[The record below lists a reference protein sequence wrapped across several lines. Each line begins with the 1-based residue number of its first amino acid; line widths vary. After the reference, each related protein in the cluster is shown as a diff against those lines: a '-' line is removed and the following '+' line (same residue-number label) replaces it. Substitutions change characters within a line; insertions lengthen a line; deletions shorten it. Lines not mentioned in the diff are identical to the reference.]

1 MVFLEFKKE
10 TTMLTNFL
18 IASAIYL
25 VVLIFLVRRTRIKDK
40 TTSNYLLGGG
50 NIGFVMGLFTTAAT
64 LFSAFTVVGM
74 PDFFRTHG
82 VGAWIFLAVSDTM
95 MVYGLIRVGEILRKK
110 ARHLDFKGMSGL
122 MVSTYGSKFA
132 GYVAFGGAVVF
143 LIPYIAVQISGISIF
158 LNAAF
163 PDVVP
168 VWVWSLS
175 IVAVMIIY
183 SETGGLRAI
192 MYNDTLQGIM
202 LFFTIWIVGYNCIE
216 HFGSIEAMFEKVAS
230 VNQELLSVPGPK
242 GLFSPQFFIISA
254 LAIICLPFTQ
264 PQISTRVVIMKS
276 SSSLRK
282 MAIGLGVVA
291 ILVILPTLFM
301 GMYGAVLYPEAS
313 TQDFI
318 GHVLLYDQAAGIAAL
333 GLIGL
338 VAAAI
343 STSDSQIF
351 ALGSELRSLIH
362 IEDKKAISITR
373 VFIVVF
379 GVLALIF
386 SIVSTEHLVLL
397 ARTSFT
403 GTAMMAPMILTG
415 ILSSKKLSLLM
426 PISTFAALLF
436 FVFSKLGWLPS
447 SVLGLQIEL
456 VLFGILV
463 LAVVLENL
471 VFGKKFAP
479 K

>member
-1 MVFLEFKKE
+1 
-10 TTMLTNFL
+10 MLTKFIIAGVAYLL
-18 IASAIYL
+18 I
-25 VVLIFLVRRTRIKDK
+25 LIFLVRRTRLKEK

-50 NIGFVMGLFTTAAT
+50 NIGFVIGLFTTAAT

-95 MVYGLIRVGEILRKK
+95 MVYALIRVGEVLRRK
-110 ARHLDFKGMSGL
+110 ARKLDFKGMSGL
-122 MVSTYGSKFA
+122 MVTSYGTKLA

-163 PDVVP
+163 PDAIP
-168 VWVWSLS
+168 VWGWSSL
-175 IVAVMIIY
+175 IVVIMVVY

-192 MYNDTLQGIM
+192 MYNDTLQGIL
-202 LFFTIWIVGYNCIE
+202 LFITIWVIGWNCID
-216 HFGSIEAMFEKVAS
+216 HFGSIPSMFEKVEA
-230 VNQELLSVPGPK
+230 VNKELLSTPGPK
-242 GLFSPQFFIISA
+242 GLFSAQFLIISA
-254 LAIICLPFTQ
+254 IAIISLPFTQ
-264 PQISTRVVIMKS
+264 PQISTRVVIMRS
-276 SSSLRK
+276 SSALRK

-301 GMYGAVLYPEAS
+301 GMYGAVVYPEAT
-313 TQDFI
+313 TQEFI
-318 GHVLLYDQAAGIAAL
+318 GQVLLYDQASGIAAL

-338 VAAAI
+338 IAAAI

-351 ALGSELRSLIH
+351 ALGSELRSLLNLD
-362 IEDKKAISITR
+362 DKKAVFITR
-373 VFIVVF
+373 IFIVVF

-403 GTAMMAPMILTG
+403 GTAMMGPMILVG
-415 ILSSKKLSLLM
+415 ILGSKKRSLIM
-426 PISTFAALLF
+426 PVVTLAALLIF
-436 FVFSKLGWLPS
+436 ISAKLGFIPS
-447 SVLGLQIEL
+447 KIWAFEIELFLFLGLALSTLIE
-456 VLFGILV
+456 VGIS
-463 LAVVLENL
+463 
-471 VFGKKFAP
+471 KSSK
-479 K
+479 

>member
-1 MVFLEFKKE
+1 
-10 TTMLTNFL
+10 MLIKFI
-18 IASAIYL
+18 IASIIYL
-25 VVLIFLVRRTRIKDK
+25 GILIFLVRRTRLKEK

-50 NIGFVMGLFTTAAT
+50 NIGFVIGLFTTAAT

-95 MVYGLIRVGEILRKK
+95 MVYALLRVGEILRRK
-110 ARHLDFKGMSGL
+110 ARKLDFKGMSGL
-122 MVSTYGSKFA
+122 MSMTYETKLA

-163 PDVVP
+163 PDAIP
-168 VWVWSLS
+168 VWAWSLI
-175 IVAVMIIY
+175 IVGIMIVY

-192 MYNDTLQGIM
+192 MYNDTLQGIL
-202 LFFTIWIVGYNCIE
+202 LFVTIWIIGWNCVD
-216 HFGSIEAMFEKVAS
+216 HFGSISNMFEKVAS
-230 VNQELLSVPGPK
+230 VKEELLSTPGPK
-242 GLFSPQFFIISA
+242 GLFSTQFFIISA
-254 LAIICLPFTQ
+254 IAIISLPFTQ

-276 SSSLRK
+276 SKALRK

-291 ILVILPTLFM
+291 ILVILPTMFM

-313 TQDFI
+313 TQEFI
-318 GHVLLYDQAAGIAAL
+318 GRVLLYDQASGVAAL

-338 VAAAI
+338 IAAAI

-351 ALGSELRSLIH
+351 ALGSELRSLLNVD
-362 IEDKKAISITR
+362 DKKAISITR
-373 VFIVVF
+373 AFIMVF
-379 GVLALIF
+379 GLLALVF

-403 GTAMMAPMILTG
+403 GTAMMGPMILVG
-415 ILSSKKLSLLM
+415 ILSGKKLSKLM
-426 PISTFAALLF
+426 PIVTLFALVVFILSKIGIVPGKIWLLQTEIVLF
-436 FVFSKLGWLPS
+436 
-447 SVLGLQIEL
+447 SVLALAVFIE
-456 VLFGILV
+456 ILV
-463 LAVVLENL
+463 MRSP
-471 VFGKKFAP
+471 KKMNS
-479 K
+479 

>member
-1 MVFLEFKKE
+1 
-10 TTMLTNFL
+10 MLTKFL
-18 IASAIYL
+18 IAAFVYL
-25 VVLIFLVRRTRIKDK
+25 TILVFLLRLTRVKEK

-50 NIGFVMGLFTTAAT
+50 NIGAVIGLFTTAAT

-82 VGAWIFLAVSDTM
+82 IGAWIFLAVSDAF
-95 MVYGLIRVGEILRKK
+95 MVYGLIRVGELMRRK
-110 ARHLDFKGMSGL
+110 ARSLDFKGMAGL
-122 MVSTYGSKFA
+122 MKSTYGSKLA

-163 PDVVP
+163 PDAVP
-168 VWVWSLS
+168 VWAWSS
-175 IVAVMIIY
+175 IIVLIMVIY

-192 MYNDTLQGIM
+192 MYNDTLQGIL
-202 LFFTIWIVGYNCIE
+202 LFIMIWIIGSNCIDY
-216 HFGSIEAMFEKVAS
+216 FGSIESMFAKVES
-230 VNQELLSVPGPK
+230 VNEKLLSVPGPK
-242 GLFSPQFFIISA
+242 GLFTPQFLIISA
-254 LAIICLPFTQ
+254 IAIICLPFTQ

-276 SSSLRK
+276 SASLRR

-291 ILVILPTLFM
+291 ILIILPTLFM

-318 GHVLLYDQAAGIAAL
+318 GHVLLYDQGSGIAAL
-333 GLIGL
+333 GLVGL
-338 VAAAI
+338 IAAAI

-351 ALGSELRSLIH
+351 ALGSELRSLLSVN
-362 IEDKKAISITR
+362 DKKAVAVTR

-379 GVLALIF
+379 AVLALIF

-403 GTAMMAPMILTG
+403 GTAMMAPMILVG
-415 ILSSKKLSLLM
+415 ILSSKKLSSLM
-426 PISTFAALLF
+426 PLVTLTALLTF
-436 FVFSKLGWLPS
+436 ILAKMGIVPTRIGSLS
-447 SVLGLQIEL
+447 IEM
-456 VLFGILV
+456 VLFVCLAISALIETMILRKP
-463 LAVVLENL
+463 E
-471 VFGKKFAP
+471 
-479 K
+479 